1 MPAANAQWV
10 VDLRYVIVI
19 DSSGIGTLAAGYD
32 AARRLGV
39 RLAIR

>member
-1 MPAANAQWV
+1 MPAANAQRV
-10 VDLRYVIVI
+10 VDPRYVILI
-19 DSSGIGTLAAGYD
+19 DSTGIGMLAAGYD